1 MASKRQQILE
11 AFRDRLELILIASG
25 YDTDAGE
32 SVFLGAEVTLGP
44 DDPGV
49 AIAIDVG
56 EDSVGQT
63 HGPAPTLQIQLP
75 IEIQAVAVATMASPW
90 IAVEQVLSDIKKA
103 IELNSVTWL
112 VDLVQELTRGSTET
126 LERSE
131 GSITV
136 GASIT
141 YTVLMF
147 EEWGA
152 P

>member
-11 AFRDRLELILIASG
+11 AFRDRLKLILIASG

-32 SVFLGAEVTLGP
+32 NVFLGEEVTLGP
-44 DDPGV
+44 DDPNI

-63 HGPAPTLQIQLP
+63 HGPTPTLQIQLP

-112 VDLVQELTRGSTET
+112 GDLVQELSRGSTET
-126 LERSE
+126 LERGE
-131 GSITV
+131 GSTTV
-136 GASIT
+136 GTSIT

-147 EEWGA
+147 EEWGT